1 MKDVFE
7 LATRYIVPSIRRH
20 LARELVMRGM
30 VRADAAR
37 ILGLS
42 RSAITRYIKSE
53 RGAGIRLTK
62 FSDVTYMIEEL
73 ATKIMASELDENQI
87 QERIAEITAY
97 ILSKKYFCSYHKR
110 LDPSIDIMR
119 CNLCPTIFISTT

>member
-20 LARELVMRGM
+20 LAKELVMRGM
-30 VRADAAR
+30 LRADAAR

-53 RGAGIRLTK
+53 RGAGIRLTR
-62 FSDVTYMIEEL
+62 FGDVTRMIEEL
-73 ATKIMASELDENQI
+73 ATKIMANELDENQI
-87 QERIAEITAY
+87 QEKIAKITAY
-97 ILSKKYFCSYHKR
+97 ILSKKYFCAYHKK
-110 LDPSIDIMR
+110 LDPEIDILH
-119 CNLCPTIFISTT
+119 CSLCPTIFISMS